1 LPGPCPFSQSV
12 RSLYRA
18 FAPRLAF
25 IRTALNRSKT
35 LNGEIDNSGRIVY
48 DGGASKSGKVVHFLR
63 GRCAMVTYD
72 ALFAYSMVLIG
83 LASLIYTVTRHK
95 K

>member
-1 LPGPCPFSQSV
+1 MIGL
-12 RSLYRA
+12 
-18 FAPRLAF
+18 
-25 IRTALNRSKT
+25 
-35 LNGEIDNSGRIVY
+35 
-48 DGGASKSGKVVHFLR
+48 ASKSGKVVHFLK

>member
-1 LPGPCPFSQSV
+1 MAYVEFTGNLCACRKNSRKLTS
-12 RSLYRA
+12 R
-18 FAPRLAF
+18 
-25 IRTALNRSKT
+25 
-35 LNGEIDNSGRIVY
+35 GESGMI
-48 DGGASKSGKVVHFLR
+48 GLASKSGKVVHFLKR
-63 GRCAMVTYD
+63 RCAMVTYD